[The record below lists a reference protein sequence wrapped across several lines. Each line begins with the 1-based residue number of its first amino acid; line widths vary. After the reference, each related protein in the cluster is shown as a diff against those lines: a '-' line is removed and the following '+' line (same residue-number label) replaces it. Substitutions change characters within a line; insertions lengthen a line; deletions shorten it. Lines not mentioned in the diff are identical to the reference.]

1 MTRPSYRDV
10 AKTIDHSLLRPELT
24 LDEVREGCALA
35 RKYDVASVCV
45 RPADVQLAAAELEGS
60 DVLVGT
66 VVGFPHGSSTT
77 SVKVAETLQA
87 VADGADEIDMV
98 LNIGWMKSGE
108 YERVQDD
115 IHQVVE
121 AAQGRP
127 VKVILENAYLTEE
140 EKVEACR
147 RVEAAGAHYVKTSSG
162 FAPSGATLEDVRL
175 MRATVSPTVKVK
187 SAGGVRTLDVLLEYI
202 DAGIDRTGA
211 TTTAQMLDEYESRF
225 GAE

>member
-45 RPADVQLAAAELEGS
+45 RPADVQLAAAELDAS

-77 SVKVAETLQA
+77 SVKVAEALQA

-108 YERVQDD
+108 YARVQDD

-225 GAE
+225 GVE